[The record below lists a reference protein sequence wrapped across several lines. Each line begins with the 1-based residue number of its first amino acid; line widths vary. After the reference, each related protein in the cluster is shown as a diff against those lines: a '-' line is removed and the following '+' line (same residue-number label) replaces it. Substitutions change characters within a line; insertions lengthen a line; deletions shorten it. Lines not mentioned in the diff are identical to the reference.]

1 MGLHGIGENFSSIVG
16 WVFFS
21 DFVESSE
28 ANGFGSDW
36 QNKIYIPHELYN
48 FFLLFYFLCIER
60 KRKKDGHKS
69 SWKAWY
75 FISW

>member
-48 FFLLFYFLCIER
+48 FFYC
-60 KRKKDGHKS
+60 
-69 SWKAWY
+69 
-75 FISW
+75 FIFFA